1 MGSSNYTCRFNFR
14 WFSRH
19 IHLYNEGTLT
29 KIDAPILIF
38 LIGVPL
44 IFFSGTIQDAFGL
57 KLLSTSDDNS
67 MAGTATHIPDPFN
80 NSYFTLEV
88 FEREGQSHWYSFIG
102 QKGQEILIQTNVPD
116 IESSRD
122 FVPSFDLLIG
132 NDKVTAPTQSTMF
145 FEEFTNTNWIKT
157 AELRMVL
164 PDDGIYFIRAHDELF
179 NYHIGATG
187 KFSLVVGEVDN
198 LSLLD
203 WIQVPFW
210 ILLVNQFFE
219 NFVFV
224 TIMLTFLFI
233 IAVIVFVMINR
244 RGKN

>member
-1 MGSSNYTCRFNFR
+1 M
-14 WFSRH
+14 
-19 IHLYNEGTLT
+19 T

-44 IFFSGTIQDAFGL
+44 IFFSGTIHDAFGL
-57 KLLSTSDDNS
+57 KLLATDPDNT

-80 NSYFTLEV
+80 NSYFTLEK

-102 QKGQEILIQTNVPD
+102 KEGQVILIQTNVPD
-116 IESSRD
+116 IPSSRD

-132 NDKVTAPTQSTMF
+132 NDKVTAPTQSTPF
-145 FEEFTNTNWIKT
+145 FEEFTKTNWIKT

-179 NYHIGATG
+179 NYHVGATG
-187 KFSLVVGEVDN
+187 KFSLVAGEVDN
-198 LSLLD
+198 LTFLE

-219 NFVFV
+219 NLTFVW
-224 TIMLTFLFI
+224 IMLSLLFVI
-233 IAVIVFVMINR
+233 VVIVFVMINR
-244 RGKN
+244 RAPNVR

>member
-1 MGSSNYTCRFNFR
+1 
-14 WFSRH
+14 
-19 IHLYNEGTLT
+19 LT

-38 LIGVPL
+38 LIGIPL

-57 KLLSTSDDNS
+57 KLLSTDDNT
-67 MAGTATHIPDPFN
+67 MAGKATHIPDPFN
-80 NSYFTLEV
+80 NSYFTLEK
-88 FEREGQSHWYSFIG
+88 FEREGQSHWYSFNG

-122 FVPSFDLLIG
+122 FVPSFDLIIG
-132 NDKVTAPTQSTMF
+132 NDKVIAPTQNTMF

-164 PDDGIYFIRAHDELF
+164 PDDGIYFIRAHDELHH
-179 NYHIGATG
+179 YSIGDTG

-198 LSLLD
+198 LSFLE

-224 TIMLTFLFI
+224 TLMLTFLFAV
-233 IAVIVFVMINR
+233 AVIVFVMINR
-244 RGKN
+244 RDKT